1 MIEQTDKILK
11 SPEFL
16 KVKPIVLNRLFRYP
30 MLNIQSE
37 KELIVALEK
46 YFLTNFKKDEKNFN
60 INLIDPAIGAIRYL
74 TLEAKDIDATILLT
88 DEEKKLLKGA
98 LNDPSNMKDVP
109 RYLTTNNYRRFYSK
123 ITSYP
128 KHIVDEMIYKAYT
141 KQCWA
146 CKQDHIS
153 VSCEETYTS
162 RNGDPGLNREIQ
174 DISEQMCTLYNELA
188 FWHEYEPAT
197 IDRMMTLFNRYKD
210 IIYQGVISL

>member
-123 ITSYP
+123 VTSYP
-128 KHIVDEMIYKAYT
+128 KHIFDEMIYKAYT
-141 KQCWA
+141 KHCWA
-146 CKQDHIS
+146 CKEDHIS

-174 DISEQMCTLYNELA
+174 DISEQMCALYNEFAL
-188 FWHEYEPAT
+188 WHEYEPAT